1 VTKPKARGRGRPR
14 YDAEDAKAAAA
25 FRKLGAKTILER
37 DDMAPLWVQ
46 LRNRIEDA
54 MNKGVLA
61 ANSRIPSE
69 QAFCEIFGVSK
80 PVVRAALGALSVDG
94 RIIKMPRKGMFVA
107 PPREHVDFMATNLGV
122 FGDLTAKG
130 HKVSTRTFE
139 LVRTKASEK
148 ERRIYG
154 LPPEGDVVRI
164 GRVYLSDNV
173 PITMTHITL
182 PGHRVP
188 GFETRLAENKSVFQM
203 LREVYGITLSRAD
216 RWLTAALPTP
226 EQVERMGISA
236 HTPLIAIESLAYDT
250 DGMPLEYYEAVYNS
264 SLARIHMAVGH
275 SSGRP
280 GSRSRA
286 LF

>member
-1 VTKPKARGRGRPR
+1 
-14 YDAEDAKAAAA
+14 
-25 FRKLGAKTILER
+25 
-37 DDMAPLWVQ
+37 
-46 LRNRIEDA
+46 
-54 MNKGVLA
+54 
-61 ANSRIPSE
+61 
-69 QAFCEIFGVSK
+69 
-80 PVVRAALGALSVDG
+80 
-94 RIIKMPRKGMFVA
+94 MPRKGMFVA

-236 HTPLIAIESLAYDT
+236 HTPLIAIESIAYDT

-280 GSRSRA
+280 GS
-286 LF
+286 